1 MVHMDMGGGDD
12 LMMIIMLNLGD
23 LFLQLRLVV
32 IVNH

>member
-1 MVHMDMGGGDD
+1 MDMGGGDD